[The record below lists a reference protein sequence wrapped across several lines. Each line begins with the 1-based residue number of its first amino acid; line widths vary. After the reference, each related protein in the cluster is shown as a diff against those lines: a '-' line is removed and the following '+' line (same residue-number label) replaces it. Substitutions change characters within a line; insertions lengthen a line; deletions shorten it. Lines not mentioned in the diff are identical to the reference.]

1 MKKKNIFKN
10 LWLNHEYILYYAK
23 IMLKTRVAGSYL
35 GFLWLFIDPLM
46 FMLIYSF
53 VVMVVFKSRID
64 HFNVYVLIGVT
75 AWNLFSRTVMN
86 ASTSIVRNKAIF
98 EQVYFHKFVY
108 PTILLVSYIYE
119 FLIAMSLILIMLFVE
134 GIPITWHI
142 LEFIPVLFTLAV
154 FSYGCGLITA
164 HIGVYLFDLR
174 NILDFTLKFVFYL
187 TPIMW
192 SFETFDSPLVWILKL
207 NPIQVIL
214 GSFRS
219 CILYGKS
226 PVYVYLLAIIL
237 FSGVLIYIGYNL
249 ISKKEDEYARMI

>member
-1 MKKKNIFKN
+1 MKKDGIIKN
-10 LWLNHEYILYYAK
+10 LIKNHEYILYYAK
-23 IMLKTRVAGSYL
+23 IMLKTRVADSYL
-35 GFLWLFIDPLM
+35 GLLWLFIDPLM

-53 VVMVVFKSRID
+53 VVMVIFKNKIE

-75 AWNLFSRTVMN
+75 AWNMFSRTIMN
-86 ASTSIVRNKAIF
+86 STTSIVRNKAIF

-108 PTILLVSYIYE
+108 PTIILTSFIYE
-119 FLIAMSLILIMLFVE
+119 FMISFILIIIMMVFE
-134 GIPITWHI
+134 KIPITWH
-142 LEFIPVLFTLAV
+142 LFEVIPVLFSMSMLT
-154 FSYGCGLITA
+154 YGCSLIVA

-174 NILDFTLKFVFYL
+174 NILDFTLRFIFYL

-192 SFETFDSPLVWILKL
+192 SFDNLNFSMMWILKL
-207 NPIQVIL
+207 NPMQVLL

-226 PVYVYLLAIIL
+226 PVYVYLIIISL
-237 FSGVLIYIGYNL
+237 FSCILIKIGYSI